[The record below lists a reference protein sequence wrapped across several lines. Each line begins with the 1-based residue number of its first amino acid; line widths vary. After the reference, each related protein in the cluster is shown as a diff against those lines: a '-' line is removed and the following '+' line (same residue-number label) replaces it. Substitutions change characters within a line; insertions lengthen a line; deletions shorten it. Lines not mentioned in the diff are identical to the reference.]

1 MKSHMNIKNELTDLN
16 PNSRVEKVQNYLKEN
31 DCVAYFVNN
40 APDVRYLTGAKGD
53 DHSVAYELIVT
64 QEKVNLIVS
73 PLEAGVVHKSI
84 FLSDFEVNVLDYT
97 KQQGLFY
104 WIKEAL
110 GDVANKKIILDPR
123 ISASTLD
130 QFEEQFSETIF
141 DYGTTLLQD
150 LRIIKTPAEIE
161 RIETACEIADEALMQ
176 TIEWA
181 SPMVKS
187 GKVSEREFAKYLE
200 NEMFLLGADELS
212 FSSVVACAV
221 NASYPHAGYTDQAIV
236 PNRLIVCDFGA
247 AVQGYH
253 SDMTRTFSF
262 GEPSQK
268 EVEVW
273 NYVLEAQQK
282 GTKVVEPGIST
293 KSVDEASRIRL
304 QAVGYD
310 FPHGTGHGVGV
321 QIYEAPNVSYRSEA
335 ILKENMVITVEP
347 GVYLEGEFGVR
358 IEDTV
363 VVTKDGCRALTKFPK
378 QLVF

>member
-293 KSVDEASRIRL
+293 KSVDEASRISL

-321 QIYEAPNVSYRSEA
+321 EIHEAPNVSYRSEA